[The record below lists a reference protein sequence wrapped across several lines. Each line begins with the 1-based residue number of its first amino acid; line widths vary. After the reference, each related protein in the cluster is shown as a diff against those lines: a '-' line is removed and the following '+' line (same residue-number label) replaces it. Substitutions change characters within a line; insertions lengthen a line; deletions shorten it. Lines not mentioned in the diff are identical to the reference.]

1 MIRQEV
7 NEYSEKVSS
16 LKSVNNNK
24 SSQTDDELKVTIAKR
39 SLGVMT
45 KDNELKEKDSRY
57 KTIIDVNTKAIKIE
71 NKLKDAVVIMVN
83 LRNGNSHN
91 RQNDSK

>member
-16 LKSVNNNK
+16 LKSVDNNK
-24 SSQTDDELKVTIAKR
+24 SSQTDGELKVTIAKR
-39 SLGVMT
+39 SLGVIT

-57 KTIIDVNTKAIKIE
+57 KTIIDVKTKAIKIE
-71 NKLKDAVVIMVN
+71 KKLKDAVVIMVN